1 MKGTTPVEVRGPPQD
16 LVKYSRFPE
25 PHHHGASS
33 VFCLQSETDQKWLE
47 LVIDNVDKLLAD
59 HAYCEQKA
67 AASAMSLINKY
78 PDDPF
83 LVRSM
88 LKLAHEELEHFE
100 QLYEILQARGIP
112 LGAIDKDPYVAELLP
127 LCRKHGKE
135 SLIDRLLVAS
145 LIEAR
150 SAERFFLLA
159 DHLPDPEL
167 RAIYKDLSV
176 TESRHHTQFVNL
188 AYNYAP
194 REEVKARL
202 DELSRLEAEIV
213 ARLPVAPRMH

>member
-1 MKGTTPVEVRGPPQD
+1 M
-16 LVKYSRFPE
+16 
-25 PHHHGASS
+25 
-33 VFCLQSETDQKWLE
+33 FCLQSETDRAWLE
-47 LVIDNVDKLLAD
+47 LVIANVDKLLAD

-78 PDDPF
+78 PDDPE
-83 LVRSM
+83 LVATM
-88 LKLAHEELEHFE
+88 LRLAHEELEHFE
-100 QLYEILQARGIP
+100 LLYNLLQKRGIP

-127 LCRKHGKE
+127 LCRKHGME
-135 SLIDRLLVAS
+135 ALVDRLLVAS

-167 RAIYKDLSV
+167 RAMYKDLSV
-176 TESRHHTQFVNL
+176 TESRHHTLFVNL
-188 AYNYAP
+188 AGNYAP
-194 REEVKARL
+194 REEVKTRL
-202 DELSRLEAEIV
+202 AELSEQEAAIV

>member
-1 MKGTTPVEVRGPPQD
+1 M
-16 LVKYSRFPE
+16 
-25 PHHHGASS
+25 
-33 VFCLQSETDQKWLE
+33 FCLQSATDSEWLA
-47 LVIDNVDKLLAD
+47 LVIANTDKLLAD

-83 LVRSM
+83 LVKAM

-100 QLYEILQARGIP
+100 LLYDLLQQRGIP

-127 LCRKHGKE
+127 LCRKHGKDA
-135 SLIDRLLVAS
+135 LVDRLLVAS

-150 SAERFFLLA
+150 SAERFRLLA
-159 DHLPDPEL
+159 DHLPDEEL
-167 RAIYKDLSV
+167 RAMYKDLFI
-176 TESRHHTQFVNL
+176 TESRHHTVFVNL
-188 AYNYAP
+188 AAHYAP
-194 REEVKARL
+194 KEDVKARL
-202 DELSRLEAEIV
+202 EELSKQEAEIV

>member
-1 MKGTTPVEVRGPPQD
+1 M
-16 LVKYSRFPE
+16 
-25 PHHHGASS
+25 
-33 VFCLQSETDQKWLE
+33 FCLQSATDSEWLE
-47 LVIDNVDKLLAD
+47 LVIANTDKLLAD

-83 LVRSM
+83 LVKAM

-100 QLYEILQARGIP
+100 LLYDLLQQRGIP

-127 LCRKHGKE
+127 LCRKHGKDA
-135 SLIDRLLVAS
+135 LVDRLLVAS

-150 SAERFFLLA
+150 SAERFRLLA
-159 DHLPDPEL
+159 DHLPDEEL
-167 RAIYKDLSV
+167 RAMYKDLFI
-176 TESRHHTQFVNL
+176 TESRHHTVFVNL
-188 AYNYAP
+188 AAHYAP
-194 REEVKARL
+194 KEEVKARL
-202 DELSRLEAEIV
+202 EELSTQEAAIV